1 ACGPSCAPT
10 ARAPPSES
18 SAHWAVAGR
27 PRASRRQRSDT
38 VLPRR
43 WRQRPDH
50 DPGQGSGGA
59 YESVIWCM
67 SYTCGENVMR
77 YNAEHK
83 QQTRDKVLTVAARA
97 IREQGPERVSVAAVM
112 GEAGLTHGGFYAHFA
127 SKEALVAASI
137 EHMFEQMSERIDDVT
152 NGKDARTALH
162 DYIDFYLSERHAQA
176 RGRGCPIAALGS
188 DLPRLDDATRKA
200 FAD

>member
-1 ACGPSCAPT
+1 
-10 ARAPPSES
+10 
-18 SAHWAVAGR
+18 
-27 PRASRRQRSDT
+27 
-38 VLPRR
+38 
-43 WRQRPDH
+43 
-50 DPGQGSGGA
+50 
-59 YESVIWCM
+59 
-67 SYTCGENVMR
+67 MR
-77 YNAEHK
+77 YNPEHK

-200 FAD
+200 FANGMAIQHRRLLALFESLDVADPDDSARSLRSELLGALLAARLVGAGERKAILEASRRSLKRRFRLEPQT